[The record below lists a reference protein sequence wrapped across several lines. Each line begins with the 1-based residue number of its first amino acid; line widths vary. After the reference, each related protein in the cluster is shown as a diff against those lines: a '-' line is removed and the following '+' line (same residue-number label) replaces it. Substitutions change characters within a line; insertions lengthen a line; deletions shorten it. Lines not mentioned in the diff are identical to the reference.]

1 MLKAI
6 HFTDDGKMMRKKMR
20 MPCFP
25 MTSKNPTDITSFIYE
40 NNPANC
46 IIYNYIIIYNKIIS

>member
-6 HFTDDGKMMRKKMR
+6 NFTDDGKMMRKKMR

-25 MTSKNPTDITSFIYE
+25 MTSKNPIDITSFIKKTTLL
-40 NNPANC
+40 
-46 IIYNYIIIYNKIIS
+46 IILYIIILLYIIR